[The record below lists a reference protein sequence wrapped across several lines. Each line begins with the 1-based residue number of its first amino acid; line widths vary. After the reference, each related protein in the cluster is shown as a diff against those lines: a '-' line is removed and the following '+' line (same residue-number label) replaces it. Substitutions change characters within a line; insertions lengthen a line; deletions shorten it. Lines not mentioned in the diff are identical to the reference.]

1 MKNRDLRLGLILMTF
16 LLVLY
21 GVSYTF
27 PKSVMS
33 ETHTSAAFFPRV
45 VLILAMG
52 LTAILIIT
60 NIVRRETSSGYKG
73 LEREQKLRVFGSM
86 GLALAFALGA
96 VFIGTFVSVFL
107 LIIAMMA
114 LWGVRNKVAILAVAL
129 LTPLFVYVI
138 FTKILLVQ
146 FPRGFLF

>member
-1 MKNRDLRLGLILMTF
+1 LGLILMTI

-33 ETHTSAAFFPRV
+33 ETHTSAAFFPRI
-45 VLILAMG
+45 VLIVAMG
-52 LTAILIIT
+52 LTSILIIT
-60 NIVRRETSSGYKG
+60 NILRKDASSVYKV
-73 LEREQKLRVFGSM
+73 LEKEQKLRVLGSM
-86 GLALAFALGA
+86 ALALGFSLGA
-96 VFIGTFVSVFL
+96 VFIGTLVSIFL

-114 LWGVRNKVAILAVAL
+114 LWGVRNKVTILLVAL
-129 LTPLFVYVI
+129 LTPIFVYVI

-146 FPRGFLF
+146 FPTGFLF

>member
-1 MKNRDLRLGLILMTF
+1 MAF

-27 PKSVMS
+27 PKSAMS

-52 LTAILIIT
+52 LTCILIIK
-60 NIVRRETSSGYKG
+60 NILRKGTSSGYQG
-73 LEREQKLRVFGSM
+73 LEKEQKLRVLGSM
-86 GLALAFALGA
+86 GLALGFALGA
-96 VFIGTFVSVFL
+96 VFIGTFVSISL
-107 LIIAMMA
+107 LIIAIMV
-114 LWGVRNKVAILAVAL
+114 LWGVTNKITILLVAL
-129 LTPLFVYVI
+129 LTPIFVYLV

-146 FPRGFLF
+146 FPPGLLF

>member
-1 MKNRDLRLGLILMTF
+1 MKNRDLRLGLILMTI

-27 PKSVMS
+27 PKSAMS

-60 NIVRRETSSGYKG
+60 NIARKETSSGYKG
-73 LEREQKLRVFGSM
+73 LEREQKLRVLGSM

-96 VFIGTFVSVFL
+96 VFIGTFVSIFL
-107 LIIAMMA
+107 LIIAIMF
-114 LWGVRNKVAILAVAL
+114 LWGVTNKITILLIAL
-129 LTPLFVYVI
+129 LTPIFVYVV